1 MALKV
6 LMMGGRRCG
15 KTSALASLFDQMI
28 NGATNDYLTVADDT
42 KPNQTND
49 DGTEKGERIETLNNK
64 KLELQHFIGKANN
77 NTFLVD
83 AGPTREYWDY
93 LLRVQIPGTSKSTH
107 LRFRDANGEFF
118 ESGGLHH
125 DETMMF
131 VQDCDV
137 FVVVV
142 DTPYMMAG
150 KDYENEAANVVNSLH
165 TFLTAV
171 DTSKSKGK
179 QVIFVPIK
187 CEKWLQ
193 EGQADEVVAKVEDT
207 YSSTIRHLV
216 ATEKTEISI
225 IPIQTAGDILFSDLR
240 EPYVLYNTVTN
251 KKVKCS
257 KFTEKIVTLN
267 TGKNHKIT
275 DMETLMEDPE
285 GVFPGRGME
294 EIVRPTEWFHLPQD
308 RDPKYAPYNCEQLPL
323 HIIRFMFNKLK
334 AEAPGGIFGTILSKI
349 FGTMTK
355 EDLQNALD
363 KLSKNDLIKDNTEGI
378 KTIKKIY

>member
-42 KPNQTND
+42 NPNQKND
-49 DGTEKGERIETLNNK
+49 DGTEKEEKIETLNNK
-64 KLELQHFIGKANN
+64 KLELKHFIGKATN

-93 LLRVQIPGTSKSTH
+93 TLRIQIPGTSRSTRLH
-107 LRFRDANGEFF
+107 FRDANGEFF
-118 ESGGLHH
+118 ESGGSHY
-125 DETMMF
+125 DETMRF

-137 FVVVV
+137 FIVVV

-150 KDYENEAANVVNSLH
+150 KDFENEAANVVGPLH
-165 TFLTAV
+165 DFLTAV
-171 DTSKSKGK
+171 DTSKTKGK

-187 CEKWLQ
+187 CEKWMQ
-193 EGQADEVVAKVEDT
+193 EGKADEVVAKVEAT
-207 YSSTIRHLV
+207 YSSTIKHLV
-216 ATEKTEISI
+216 ATCKTEISI

-240 EPYVLYNTVTN
+240 NPYILYNSVTN

-257 KFTEKIVTLN
+257 KFTNRIVTLN
-267 TGKNHKIT
+267 NGKNHTIT
-275 DMETLMEDPE
+275 DVETLMEDPQ
-285 GVFPGRGME
+285 GVFFGKGME
-294 EIVRPTEWFHLPQD
+294 DIVRPTEWFHLPQD
-308 RDPKYAPYNCEQLPL
+308 REAKYAPYNCEQLPL

-334 AEAPGGIFGTILSKI
+334 AEAPGGLLGRLLSIIFGTI
-349 FGTMTK
+349 TK
-355 EDLQNALD
+355 EDLQKVLNM
-363 KLSKNDLIKDNTEGI
+363 LSKYDLIKDNTEGI